1 MPFGCCNC
9 GWWVD
14 MGTRATNGPVK
25 RESTW
30 WLVGRFRGRLLLTSR
45 PFRFLAHLKA
55 FSGSLLKIL
64 LVVLSS
70 RKTQKLLKMIFLATR
85 LLGWK
90 KATKG
95 SLSLAMLFAASLFK
109 KSALDLVDGS
119 SLPLLMRSFGYPRA
133 AKRVSSFAAS
143 MSKSAWLLQIYRS
156 VKNWGWPRSWWSLFS
171 IHDQKN

>member
-1 MPFGCCNC
+1 MA
-9 GWWVD
+9 
-14 MGTRATNGPVK
+14 R
-25 RESTW
+25 
-30 WLVGRFRGRLLLTSR
+30 
-45 PFRFLAHLKA
+45 LKA

-133 AKRVSSFAAS
+133 AKRVYSFAAS
-143 MSKSAWLLQIYRS
+143 MSKSA
-156 VKNWGWPRSWWSLFS
+156 
-171 IHDQKN
+171 